1 MAKNSVAMRVYDTP
15 PPEQC
20 RKDALKNFGIG
31 PRKTAEVPTCLVPLP
46 PRQPQVFS
54 RTNPNP
60 FISAVNVHDRIP
72 LIPVPEYDDYFE
84 ENDFKLIDSM
94 VATQKAKA
102 PAVAPVQTIID
113 LRGNTG
119 NITLNFGS
127 VLANPIVLQ

>member
-1 MAKNSVAMRVYDTP
+1 
-15 PPEQC
+15 
-20 RKDALKNFGIG
+20 
-31 PRKTAEVPTCLVPLP
+31 
-46 PRQPQVFS
+46 
-54 RTNPNP
+54 
-60 FISAVNVHDRIP
+60 VNVPDRIP

-127 VLANPIVLQ
+127 VLANPIVLE